1 MVDANMSVYERE
13 PMKTGR
19 FQTPLA
25 LIRDRFI
32 LALGGYT
39 GRTVATKTCECYD
52 TVTNYWVNIN
62 SLPSQSVNT
71 TAVVMHQR
79 WVYLMPGNNRE
90 AQVANHLFINLLDTG
105 SSQIYDGNSNSRD
118 YGAPMARQKWTQLEV
133 NNVEFV
139 RSQPVAGIQ
148 LNNTDMLIF
157 GGDTTKTF
165 QFDTREVQAIN
176 KQASVRTARSNMTS
190 RAKFGHTSDWVGR
203 TFGSFIYCIDA
214 SEFTLHVYAMK
225 DAAWNS

>member
-1 MVDANMSVYERE
+1 MQTTDASIYVVGGTRTASSGSTSILTDMLMVDANMSVYERE

-19 FQTPLA
+19 FLTPLA

-32 LALGGYT
+32 LALGGFT

-52 TVTNYWVNIN
+52 TVTNYWFNIN

-71 TAVVMHQR
+71 TAVVMNER

-118 YGAPMARQKWTQLEV
+118 YGAPMAR
-133 NNVEFV
+133 
-139 RSQPVAGIQ
+139 
-148 LNNTDMLIF
+148 
-157 GGDTTKTF
+157 
-165 QFDTREVQAIN
+165 
-176 KQASVRTARSNMTS
+176 
-190 RAKFGHTSDWVGR
+190 
-203 TFGSFIYCIDA
+203 
-214 SEFTLHVYAMK
+214 
-225 DAAWNS
+225 